1 MEYGQI
7 NYSDILLQDVEVIFK
22 CRRDNNRNAITQ
34 RSSHSVV
41 VKNTHVKK
49 QITSHS
55 HSHQHYKKVD
65 KSQYPEQKKIKEV
78 ETTDW

>member
-41 VKNTHVKK
+41 VKNTHAKK
-49 QITSHS
+49 QTTSHL
-55 HSHQHYKKVD
+55 HQHYKKVD
-65 KSQYPEQKKIKEV
+65 KSHHPEQKKTKEV
-78 ETTDW
+78 EMTDW